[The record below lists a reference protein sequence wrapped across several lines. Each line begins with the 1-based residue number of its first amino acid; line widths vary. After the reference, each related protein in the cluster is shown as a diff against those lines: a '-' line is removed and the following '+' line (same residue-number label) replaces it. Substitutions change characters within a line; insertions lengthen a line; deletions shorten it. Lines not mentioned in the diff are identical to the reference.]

1 MYLTDLFIRR
11 PVLAA
16 VISALIFFIGLRAL
30 LDLPIRQF
38 PDLESASISIQTVY
52 PGAPPD
58 LMQGFITTPLEQAI
72 SSTEGIDYITASSS
86 QGTSAITVYLR
97 LNYDADK
104 ALTEVISKVQQV
116 KYQIPREANDPVV
129 TKQSALG
136 NAGGAIMI
144 LSFSSDQMQPA
155 AISDYLSRT
164 VQPILSTVPGVGSAV
179 VAGGGTFAMR
189 LWLDPERMAAR
200 GITGEDI
207 RNALLANNVQ
217 AAPGQTKSYF
227 TVSNIVADTGLKD
240 VEQFQNMV
248 VKAAGDR
255 IVRMQ
260 DIATVELDQQAVQQS
275 GWIDDRRTVMMLI
288 NQAPTGNPL
297 DAAKAVRKR
306 LAEIAPN
313 MPPQLKGAVV
323 YDATIYIQS
332 AIDEV
337 SRTLAEAVGIVIL
350 VVFLSLGSFRSVAIP
365 IVTIPLSIVGSA
377 ALMLAAGFS
386 INLLTLL
393 AMVLAIGLVVDDA
406 IVVVENV
413 HRHIKEGLTP
423 VQAALIGAREIVG
436 PVIAMTITLAAVYA
450 PIGLLSGVTG
460 VMFREFAFSLAGSVL
475 ISGVIALTLSPVMAS
490 AMLTRDEGKFARTVE
505 HLYDRF
511 TDAYARRLNQFLQ
524 YRPAVLLFG
533 AVVLGSIFFL
543 YTGSRSELAPPE
555 DQGYLF
561 GPLKGPQYAN
571 LDYTDAYARQFY
583 NSISKIPE
591 VERVVNFNGMFGG
604 PNGGM
609 FVFHFKPW
617 EERTRSSSQILM
629 QLQGLASRITGLRLL
644 IFGPSSIPGSIGG
657 PPVQMVI
664 SSIDG
669 YETIYG
675 VMEQIKA
682 EAYKSGLFAF
692 IDSDLDFN
700 TPTVNIKIDHA
711 KANDLGISMQS
722 ISNTLAALVGGNYTN
737 WFSLNGR
744 SYQVIPQ
751 VPRTDRLSAADLTQ
765 YYVTTAGGQ
774 QIPLST
780 IARIDNT
787 TTPNALVEYNQLNS
801 ATFQAVPLPEVTEGQ
816 AVAFLEDA
824 AKRLLP
830 AGFNHEYLSE
840 SRQYVTEGNAL
851 LYTFA
856 FALLIIYLVL
866 AAQFES
872 LRDPLVIL
880 VSVPMSICGALIPLF
895 FGNLLH
901 LQGATVNIYSQVGLV
916 TLIGL
921 ISKHGILMVSF
932 ANDMQ
937 RNDLVDR
944 RTAIQHAARIRLRP
958 ILMTTAA
965 MVLGVVPLLL
975 ASGAGAASRVSI
987 GIVIASGMTIGT
999 LFTLFVLP
1007 VVYTFLAQDHRRE
1020 VTSQRH
1026 PTEKGGNHD
1035 EDSGGTAPHP

>member
-1 MYLTDLFIRR
+1 MKFTDLFIRR

-16 VISALIFFIGLRAL
+16 VVSALIFFIGLRSL
-30 LDLPIRQF
+30 MELPIRQF
-38 PDLESASISIQTVY
+38 PDLQSASISVSTSY

-86 QGTSAITVYLR
+86 QGQSSITVYLQ

-104 ALTEVISKVQQV
+104 ALTEVLSKVQQV

-129 TKQSALG
+129 NKQSALG
-136 NAGGAIMI
+136 AAGGSIMI
-144 LSFSSDQMQPA
+144 LSFSSEEMAPA
-155 AISDYLSRT
+155 AISDYLTRT
-164 VQPILSTVPGVGSAV
+164 VQPVLSTVPGVGAAV
-179 VAGGGTFAMR
+179 VAGGASFAMR
-189 LWLDPERMAAR
+189 LWLDPQRMAAR
-200 GITGEDI
+200 GITGADI
-207 RNALLANNVQ
+207 SAALLANNVQ
-217 AAPGQTKSYF
+217 SAPGQVKSYF
-227 TVSNIVADTGLKD
+227 TVSNIIADTGLKD
-240 VEQFQNMV
+240 VGQFQNMV
-248 VKAAGDR
+248 VKTAGDS
-255 IVRMQ
+255 IVRMR
-260 DIATVELDQQAVQQS
+260 DVATVELDQQNVSQS
-275 GWIDDRRTVMMLI
+275 GWIDDGKTVMMLI

-297 DAAKAVRKR
+297 DTAKAVRKR
-306 LAEIAPN
+306 MDEIAPN
-313 MPPQLKGAVV
+313 LPQQLKGKVV

-332 AIDEV
+332 SIDEV
-337 SRTLAEAVGIVIL
+337 SRTLAEAVGIVVL
-350 VVFLSLGSFRSVAIP
+350 VVFLSLGSLRAVTIP
-365 IVTIPLSIVGSA
+365 LVTIPLSLVGSA

-413 HRHIKEGLTP
+413 HRHIKEGLSP

-436 PVIAMTITLAAVYA
+436 PVVAMTITLAAVYA
-450 PIGLLSGVTG
+450 PIGMLAGVTG
-460 VMFREFAFSLAGSVL
+460 VMFREFAFTLAGSVL
-475 ISGVIALTLSPVMAS
+475 ISGIVALTLSPVMS
-490 AMLTRDEGKFARTVE
+490 AAILTRDMTDGKFARTVE
-505 HLYDRF
+505 RLYDRF
-511 TDAYARRLNQFLQ
+511 TDAYVRRLERLLD

-571 LDYTDAYARQFY
+571 LDYVDAYGRQFY
-583 NSISKIPE
+583 KSIQNIPE
-591 VERVVNFNGMFGG
+591 VERIVNFNGQGG
-604 PNGGM
+604 SLNNGM

-617 EERTRSSSQILM
+617 AERTRSSAQIMLL
-629 QLQGLASRITGLRLL
+629 LQAAAQKITGLRLL

-664 SSIDG
+664 SSVDD
-669 YETIYG
+669 YQTIFR
-675 VMEQIKA
+675 VMDEIKT

-692 IDSDLDFN
+692 QDSDLDFN
-700 TPTVNIKIDHA
+700 TPTINIKIDHA
-711 KANDLGISMQS
+711 KANDLGITMQA
-722 ISNTLAALVGGNYTN
+722 ISSTLQALVGENYVN
-737 WFSLNGR
+737 RFSLNGR
-744 SYQVIPQ
+744 SYEVIPQ
-751 VPRTDRLSAADLTQ
+751 VPRDHRLNADDLTQ
-765 YYVTTAGGQ
+765 YYVATANGQ

-780 IARIDNT
+780 IATIDNT

-801 ATFQAVPLPEVTEGQ
+801 ATFQAVPLPGVTEGQ
-816 AVAFLEDA
+816 AVGFLEDA

-830 AGFNHEYLSE
+830 AGFSHDYLSE
-840 SRQYVTEGNAL
+840 SRQYVNEGNAL

-856 FALLIIYLVL
+856 FALLVIYLVL

-872 LRDPLVIL
+872 VRDPLVIM
-880 VSVPMSICGALIPLF
+880 VSVPMSICGALIPLY
-895 FGNLLH
+895 FGNALGI
-901 LQGATVNIYSQVGLV
+901 QGATVNIYSQVGLV

-921 ISKHGILMVSF
+921 ISKHGILMVTF

-937 RNDLVDR
+937 RNEHADR

-965 MVLGVVPLLL
+965 MVLGVVPLLM

-987 GIVIASGMTIGT
+987 GLVIASGMTIGT

-1007 VVYTFLAQDHRRE
+1007 AVYTLLGQDHRRTATSRRTLE
-1020 VTSQRH
+1020 IAAVT
-1026 PTEKGGNHD
+1026 
-1035 EDSGGTAPHP
+1035 

>member
-1 MYLTDLFIRR
+1 MKFTDLFIRR

-16 VISALIFFIGLRAL
+16 VVSALIFFIGLRSL
-30 LDLPIRQF
+30 IELPIRQF
-38 PDLESASISIQTVY
+38 PDLQSASISVSTSY

-86 QGTSAITVYLR
+86 QGQSSITVYLQ

-104 ALTEVISKVQQV
+104 ALTEVLSKVQQV

-129 TKQSALG
+129 NKQSALG
-136 NAGGAIMI
+136 AAGGSIMI
-144 LSFSSDQMQPA
+144 LSFSSDQMPPA
-155 AISDYLSRT
+155 AISDYLTRT
-164 VQPILSTVPGVGSAV
+164 VQPVLSTVPGVGAAV
-179 VAGGGTFAMR
+179 VAGGASFAMR
-189 LWLDPERMAAR
+189 LWLDPQRMAAR
-200 GITGEDI
+200 GITGADI
-207 RNALLANNVQ
+207 SAALLANNVQ
-217 AAPGQTKSYF
+217 SAPGQVKSYF
-227 TVSNIVADTGLKD
+227 TVSNIIADTGLKD

-248 VKAAGDR
+248 VKTAADS
-255 IVRMQ
+255 IVRMR
-260 DIATVELDQQAVQQS
+260 DVATVELDQQNVSQS
-275 GWIDDRRTVMMLI
+275 GWIDDRKTVMMLI

-297 DAAKAVRKR
+297 DTAKAVRKR
-306 LAEIAPN
+306 MDEIAPN
-313 MPPQLKGAVV
+313 LPPQLKGKVV

-332 AIDEV
+332 SIDEV
-337 SRTLAEAVGIVIL
+337 SRTLAEAVGIVVL
-350 VVFLSLGSFRSVAIP
+350 VVFLSLGSLRAVTIP
-365 IVTIPLSIVGSA
+365 LVTIPLSLVGSA

-413 HRHIKEGLTP
+413 HRHIKEGLSP

-436 PVIAMTITLAAVYA
+436 PVVAMTITLAAVYA
-450 PIGLLSGVTG
+450 PIGMLAGVTG
-460 VMFREFAFSLAGSVL
+460 VMFREFAFTLAGSVL
-475 ISGVIALTLSPVMAS
+475 ISGIVALTLSPVMS
-490 AMLTRDEGKFARTVE
+490 AAILTRDMTDGKFARTVE

-511 TDAYARRLNQFLQ
+511 TDAYIRRLERLLD

-571 LDYTDAYARQFY
+571 LDYVDAYGRQFY
-583 NSISKIPE
+583 KSIESIPE
-591 VERVVNFNGMFGG
+591 VERIVNFNGQGG
-604 PNGGM
+604 SLNNGM

-617 EERTRSSSQILM
+617 AERTRSSAQIMLL
-629 QLQGLASRITGLRLL
+629 LQAAAQKITGLRLL

-664 SSIDG
+664 SSVDD
-669 YETIYG
+669 YQTIFR
-675 VMEQIKA
+675 VMNEIKT

-692 IDSDLDFN
+692 QDSDLDFN
-700 TPTVNIKIDHA
+700 TPTINIKIDHA
-711 KANDLGISMQS
+711 KANDLGITMQA
-722 ISNTLAALVGGNYTN
+722 ISSTLQSLVGENYVN
-737 WFSLNGR
+737 RFSLNGR
-744 SYQVIPQ
+744 SYEVIPQ
-751 VPRTDRLSAADLTQ
+751 VPRDHRLNAEDLTQ
-765 YYVTTAGGQ
+765 YYVSTANGQ

-780 IARIDNT
+780 IATIDNS

-801 ATFQAVPLPEVTEGQ
+801 ATFQAVPLPGVTEGQ
-816 AVAFLEDA
+816 AVGFLEDA

-830 AGFNHEYLSE
+830 AGFSHDYLSE
-840 SRQYVTEGNAL
+840 SRQYVNEGNAL

-856 FALLIIYLVL
+856 FALLVIYLVL

-872 LRDPLVIL
+872 VRDPLVIM
-880 VSVPMSICGALIPLF
+880 VSVPMSICGALIPLY
-895 FGNLLH
+895 FGNALGI
-901 LQGATVNIYSQVGLV
+901 QGATVNIYSQVGLV

-921 ISKHGILMVSF
+921 ISKHGILMVTF

-937 RNDLVDR
+937 RNEHADR

-965 MVLGVVPLLL
+965 MVLGVVPLLM

-987 GIVIASGMTIGT
+987 GLVIASGMTIGT

-1007 VVYTFLAQDHRRE
+1007 AVYTLLGQDHRRTATSRRTLE
-1020 VTSQRH
+1020 IAAVT
-1026 PTEKGGNHD
+1026 
-1035 EDSGGTAPHP
+1035 